1 MQLTSDLTSTNQR
14 AGSYALFVM
23 MFLVTL
29 SDCTYASGEGRG
41 PDVVRMAEFTDMRA
55 EQVTAR
61 WRSLSRIAAEQLMQ
75 EPGGGQV
82 IILDAHHVGR
92 NGHFA
97 AGIRNSFNEV
107 PRLRG
112 LVLTNTP
119 IDSAALESLHQ
130 LPELEFL
137 DLSGTAIDDEGLKH
151 VSRLQHLRTIN
162 LGFTRVSASGLAHL
176 ERLDQLQTLILK
188 GRQITDTW
196 LGPVGRLRSLQE
208 LHITDAQISDD
219 GLAALT
225 PLKEL
230 RAIAL
235 EGTPVTG
242 TGLDHLRVL
251 HNLRLLDVSNT
262 ELNNNGLATICLLDQ
277 LAALSLEF
285 CGSLTGDGLVHLPKL
300 TGLHALSLR
309 QTGFRNRF
317 GGTVLQNIAPLK
329 RLKVLDLFATAI
341 DDDALVHL
349 AALTELRELDLS
361 LTNVTDSGLVHIA
374 DLPLLEKFSIDS
386 HAGFSKPV
394 VTNAGLK
401 TISRLQTLEYLSVV
415 GARVTAAGIRELET
429 ALPKLRTLRRDGENL
444 TSPVAAHRSDTGP
457 IDFDGSWP
465 DWRGPDRNGQSKE
478 TGLLSS
484 WSPDGPPLVWSVS
497 TVGRGWASVA
507 VADGAIYTIGRE
519 TAISDDE
526 ASDVFVIALAV
537 TDGSLLW
544 KRSVGRTDR
553 NAMSTPIVD
562 SGLVFALDPDGALR
576 CLEAKTG
583 DQVWSRHYV
592 DDFGGNPPQGRGF
605 AETPLVDRRRLI
617 CTPGGKQAGIVALD
631 MQSGDLIWEQPLPV
645 FGDSAR
651 DEPSFASPL
660 VTEIDGRRIYIVAI
674 GHGLAMIDATDGTFL
689 CGYDGLDGF
698 TISTPVV
705 REDLVFSSIGSGTGS
720 ALIRL
725 LPNTTGGIDV
735 NEQYV
740 LSPARFQ
747 NQHGGFVLVGDS
759 IFGGHGN
766 NNGLPTCIDV
776 ATGKI
781 LWKTRGPGT
790 GSASVIYADGHLYF
804 RYQDG
809 VMALIDASRDGYR
822 LKGSFRVPGAD
833 RERWAHPAIAG
844 KRLYL
849 REHEHLFVYDLRIP
863 L

>member
-1 MQLTSDLTSTNQR
+1 MNQR
-14 AGSYALFVM
+14 AGSYALFVI
-23 MFLVTL
+23 MFVVTL
-29 SDCTYASGEGRG
+29 SDCTYASEESRG
-41 PDVVRMAEFTDMRA
+41 PDGVRMAKFTDMRT

-75 EPGGGQV
+75 GPGDGQV

-92 NGHFA
+92 NGHFTV
-97 AGIRNSFNEV
+97 GIRTSFNEV

-130 LPELEFL
+130 IPELEFL
-137 DLSGTAIDDEGLKH
+137 DLSGTTIDDAALEH
-151 VSRLQHLRTIN
+151 VSRLQYLRT
-162 LGFTRVSASGLAHL
+162 LDLSFTQVSAAGLAHL
-176 ERLDQLQTLILK
+176 EKLNNLQTLILK

-196 LGPVGRLRSLQE
+196 LSTVGKLRSLQE

-225 PLKEL
+225 PLREL
-230 RAIAL
+230 RAVAL
-235 EGTPVTG
+235 GGTPVTG
-242 TGLDHLRVL
+242 SGLDHLRGL
-251 HNLRLLDVSNT
+251 RNLRLLDVSNT
-262 ELNNNGLATICLLDQ
+262 ELDNKGLATISSLDQ
-277 LAALSLEF
+277 LTALSVEF
-285 CGSLTGDGLVHLPKL
+285 CGSLTGDGLVHLTKL
-300 TGLHALSLR
+300 SGLQALSLR

-317 GGTVLQNIAPLK
+317 TGKIVRNIAPLK
-329 RLKVLDLFATAI
+329 RLEVLDLFATAI

-349 AALTELRELDLS
+349 AALVELRELDLS
-361 LTNVTDSGLVHIA
+361 LTKVTDPGLVHLA
-374 DLPLLEKFSIDS
+374 NLPQLEKLSIDS

-394 VTNAGLK
+394 VTDEGLK
-401 TISRLQTLEYLSVV
+401 TISRLQTLESLSLV
-415 GARVTAAGIRELET
+415 GARVTAAGVRELKT
-429 ALPKLRTLRRDGENL
+429 ALPKLRTLRREGEDL
-444 TSPVAAHRSDTGP
+444 SSPAVVNRGNTTP
-457 IDFDGSWP
+457 IERDGSWP
-465 DWRGPDRNGQSKE
+465 GWRGPNRNGQSNE

-484 WSPDGPPLVWSVS
+484 WSTDGPPLAWSVS
-497 TVGRGWASVA
+497 TVGKGWASVA
-507 VADGAIYTIGRE
+507 VADGAIYTIGRATVQSE
-519 TAISDDE
+519 DQPSE
-526 ASDVFVIALAV
+526 VFVIALAV
-537 TDGSLLW
+537 SDGSLLW

-576 CLEAKTG
+576 CLDATTG

-592 DDFGGNPPQGRGF
+592 DDFGGRPPQGRGF
-605 AETPLVDRRRLI
+605 AETPLVDRGRLI
-617 CTPGGKQAGIVALD
+617 CTPGGQQTGIVALD
-631 MQSGDLIWEQPLPV
+631 MQSGNLIWEQPLPD
-645 FGDSAR
+645 FGTSTR
-651 DEPSFASPL
+651 DEPCFASPL
-660 VTEIDGRRIYIVAI
+660 VTEIAGRRIYIVTI
-674 GHGLAMIDATDGTFL
+674 GRGVAVIDATDGTFL

-725 LPNTTGGIDV
+725 VPNTTGGIDV
-735 NEQYV
+735 NEQYS
-740 LSPARFQ
+740 LAAGRFQ

-776 ATGKI
+776 ATGEI

-822 LKGSFRVPGAD
+822 LKGSFQIPGAG

-849 REHEHLFVYDLRIP
+849 REHEHLFVYDLRIRP
-863 L
+863 